1 VTRIAV
7 VFHSATG
14 NVHALAHALAAGA
27 EEEGA
32 EVRVRRAPE
41 TAPPEAI
48 AANERWQR
56 YVDEVAPSVPEVR
69 LDDLEWADGLAF
81 GSPTRFGGPTAQL
94 KSVLDQTGGLWFR
107 GALVDKVATGFTSA
121 STGHGGLES
130 TILALNNVFYHWGA
144 IVLPVGYSAPIFHEH
159 GNPYGASWVSRK
171 SAPPDDTA
179 LEAARQQGRRLAQV
193 TGAFVRGR
201 ATQAHEASST

>member
-1 VTRIAV
+1 VTKIAV

-14 NVHALAHALAAGA
+14 NVHALAHALAEGA
-27 EEEGA
+27 EESGA

-41 TAPPEAI
+41 IAPPAAI

-56 YVDEVAPSVPEVR
+56 YVDEVAPTVQEVA
-69 LDDLEWADGLAF
+69 LDDLDWADGFAF

-94 KSVLDQTGGLWFR
+94 KSVLDSTGGLWFK
-107 GALVDKVATGFTSA
+107 GALADKVATGFTSA

-130 TILALNNVFYHWGA
+130 TILALNNVFYAWGA
-144 IVLPVGYSAPIFHEH
+144 IILPTGYTAPVFNEQ

-171 SAPPDDTA
+171 SAPPDDLA
-179 LEAARQQGRRLAQV
+179 LEAARQQGRRLADV
-193 TGAFVRGR
+193 TATFVRGR
-201 ATQAHEASST
+201 AAA

>member
-1 VTRIAV
+1 VVTNIAV

-14 NVHALAHALAAGA
+14 NVHALADALAEGAG
-27 EEEGA
+27 ESGA

-48 AANERWQR
+48 ASNERWQR
-56 YVDEVAPSVPEVR
+56 YVDEVAPGVPEVQ

-144 IVLPVGYSAPIFHEH
+144 IILPVGYTAQIHHEH

-171 SAPPDDTA
+171 SAPPDDVA
-179 LEAARQQGRRLAQV
+179 LEAARQQGRRLADV
-193 TGAFVRGR
+193 TAALLRGR
-201 ATQAHEASST
+201 AAVQESSST

>member
-1 VTRIAV
+1 MTKIAV

-14 NVHALAHALAAGA
+14 NVHALAHALADGAAERGA
-27 EEEGA
+27 EI
-32 EVRVRRAPE
+32 RVRRAPE
-41 TAPPEAI
+41 TAPAEAI

-56 YVDEVAPSVPEVR
+56 YVDEVAPGVQEVH

-94 KSVLDQTGGLWFR
+94 KAVLDSTGSLWFQNKL
-107 GALVDKVATGFTSA
+107 ADKVATSFTSA

-130 TILALNNVFYHWGA
+130 TILALNNVFYAWGA
-144 IVLPVGYSAPIFHEH
+144 IILPTGYTAAIFHEH
-159 GNPYGASWVSRK
+159 GNPYGASWVSRR

-179 LEAARQQGRRLAQV
+179 LDAARQQGRRLADV
-193 TGAFVRGR
+193 TGAIVLGH
-201 ATQAHEASST
+201 AMTEAQA

>member
-1 VTRIAV
+1 MTKIAV

-14 NVHALAHALAAGA
+14 NVHALAHALADGA
-27 EEEGA
+27 AQRGA

-41 TAPPEAI
+41 TAPAEAI
-48 AANERWQR
+48 ASNERWQR
-56 YVDEVAPSVPEVR
+56 YVDEVAPGVPEVQ
-69 LDDLEWADGLAF
+69 LDDLAWADGLAF

-94 KSVLDQTGGLWFR
+94 KSVLDQTGGLWFQNKL
-107 GALVDKVATGFTSA
+107 ADKVATGFTSA

-144 IVLPVGYSAPIFHEH
+144 IVLPTGYTAPIFHEH
-159 GNPYGASWVSRK
+159 GNPYGASWVSRR

-179 LEAARQQGRRLAQV
+179 LDAARQQGRRLADV
-193 TGAFVRGR
+193 TSAFVRGR
-201 ATQAHEASST
+201 ALVEAQA

>member
-1 VTRIAV
+1 MTKIAV

-14 NVHALAHALAAGA
+14 NVHAMAHALADGA
-27 EEEGA
+27 LQRGA

-41 TAPPEAI
+41 TAPPDAI
-48 AANERWQR
+48 ATNPRWQA
-56 YVDEVAPSVPEVR
+56 YVDDVAPTVEEVAM
-69 LDDLEWADGLAF
+69 DDLEWADGLAF

-94 KSVLDQTGGLWFR
+94 KNVLDATGGLWFR
-107 GALVDKVATGFTSA
+107 GLLQDKVATGFTSA

-130 TILALNNVFYHWGA
+130 TILALNNVFYHWGS
-144 IVLPVGYSAPIFHEH
+144 IVLPTGYTAPIFHEH

-179 LEAARQQGRRLAQV
+179 LEASRQQGRRLADV
-193 TGAFVRGR
+193 TGALVRGR
-201 ATQAHEASST
+201 G

>member
-1 VTRIAV
+1 MTKIAV

-14 NVHALAHALAAGA
+14 NVHAMAHALAEGA
-27 EEEGA
+27 LQRGA

-41 TAPPEAI
+41 TAPPDAI
-48 AANERWQR
+48 ATNPRWQA
-56 YVDEVAPSVPEVR
+56 YVDDIAPTVEEVAM
-69 LDDLEWADGLAF
+69 DDLEWADGLAF

-94 KSVLDQTGGLWFR
+94 KNVLDATGGLWFR
-107 GALVDKVATGFTSA
+107 GLLQDKVATGFTSA

-130 TILALNNVFYHWGA
+130 TILALNNVFYHWGS
-144 IVLPVGYSAPIFHEH
+144 IVLPTGYTAPIFHEH

-179 LEAARQQGRRLAQV
+179 LEASRQQGRRLADV
-193 TGAFVRGR
+193 TSALVRGR
-201 ATQAHEASST
+201 A

>member
-1 VTRIAV
+1 MTKIAV

-14 NVHALAHALAAGA
+14 NVHAMAHALAEGA
-27 EEEGA
+27 LQRGA

-41 TAPPEAI
+41 TAPPDAI
-48 AANERWQR
+48 ATNPRWQA
-56 YVDEVAPSVPEVR
+56 YVDDVAPTVEEVAM
-69 LDDLEWADGLAF
+69 DDLEWADGLAF

-94 KSVLDQTGGLWFR
+94 KNVLDATGGLWFR
-107 GALVDKVATGFTSA
+107 GLLQDKVATGFTSA

-130 TILALNNVFYHWGA
+130 TILALNNVFYHWGS
-144 IVLPVGYSAPIFHEH
+144 IVLPVGYTAPIFHEH

-179 LEAARQQGRRLAQV
+179 LEASRQQGRRLADV
-193 TGAFVRGR
+193 TAALVRGR
-201 ATQAHEASST
+201 G

>member
-1 VTRIAV
+1 VTKIAV

-14 NVHALAHALAAGA
+14 NVHAMAHALADGA
-27 EEEGA
+27 LQRGA

-41 TAPPEAI
+41 TAPPDAI
-48 AANERWQR
+48 ATNPRWQA
-56 YVDEVAPSVPEVR
+56 YVDDVAPTVEEVAM
-69 LDDLEWADGLAF
+69 DDLEWADGLAF

-94 KSVLDQTGGLWFR
+94 KNVLDATGGLWFR
-107 GALVDKVATGFTSA
+107 GLLQDKVATGFTSA

-130 TILALNNVFYHWGA
+130 TILALNNVFYHWGS
-144 IVLPVGYSAPIFHEH
+144 IVLPTGYTAPIFHEH

-179 LEAARQQGRRLAQV
+179 LEASRQQGRRLADV
-193 TGAFVRGR
+193 TAALVRGR
-201 ATQAHEASST
+201 G

>member
-1 VTRIAV
+1 MTKIAV

-14 NVHALAHALAAGA
+14 NVHAMAHALAEGA
-27 EEEGA
+27 LQRGA

-41 TAPPEAI
+41 TAPPDAI
-48 AANERWQR
+48 ATNPRWQA
-56 YVDEVAPSVPEVR
+56 YLDDVAPTVEEVAM
-69 LDDLEWADGLAF
+69 DDLEWADGLAF

-94 KSVLDQTGGLWFR
+94 KNVLDATGGLWFR
-107 GALVDKVATGFTSA
+107 GLLQDKVATGFTSA

-130 TILALNNVFYHWGA
+130 TILALNNVFYHWGS
-144 IVLPVGYSAPIFHEH
+144 IVLPTGYTAPIFHEH

-179 LEAARQQGRRLAQV
+179 LEASRQQGRRLADV
-193 TGAFVRGR
+193 TAALVRGR
-201 ATQAHEASST
+201 G

>member
-1 VTRIAV
+1 MTKIAV

-14 NVHALAHALAAGA
+14 NVHAMAHALADGA
-27 EEEGA
+27 REAGA

-41 TAPPEAI
+41 TAPPEAV
-48 AANERWQR
+48 AANPRWQQ
-56 YVDEVAPSVPEVR
+56 YVDEVAPQVQEVAM
-69 LDDLEWADGLAF
+69 DDLEWADGFAF

-94 KSVLDQTGGLWFR
+94 KSVLDQTGGLWFQNKL
-107 GALVDKVATGFTSA
+107 ADKVATAFTSA

-144 IVLPVGYSAPIFHEH
+144 IVLPVGYTADVFHEH

-171 SAPPDDTA
+171 SAPPDDLA
-179 LEAARQQGRRLAQV
+179 LQAARQQGRRLAEV

-201 ATQAHEASST
+201 AEAAA

>member
-1 VTRIAV
+1 VTKIAV

-14 NVHALAHALAAGA
+14 NVHAMAHALAEGA
-27 EEEGA
+27 LQRGA

-41 TAPPEAI
+41 TAPPDAI
-48 AANERWQR
+48 ATNPRWQA
-56 YVDEVAPSVPEVR
+56 YLDDVAPTVEEVAM
-69 LDDLEWADGLAF
+69 DDLEWADGLAF

-94 KSVLDQTGGLWFR
+94 KNVLDATGGLWFR
-107 GALVDKVATGFTSA
+107 GLLQDKVATGFTSA

-130 TILALNNVFYHWGA
+130 TILALNNVFYHWGS
-144 IVLPVGYSAPIFHEH
+144 IVLPTGYTAPIFHEH

-179 LEAARQQGRRLAQV
+179 LEASRQQGRRLADV
-193 TGAFVRGR
+193 TAALVRGR
-201 ATQAHEASST
+201 G

>member
-1 VTRIAV
+1 MTKIAI

-14 NVHALAHALAAGA
+14 NVHALAHAMAEGA
-27 EEEGA
+27 EGAGA

-41 TAPPEAI
+41 TAPPEVI

-56 YVDEVAPSVPEVR
+56 YVEEVAPGVREVAM
-69 LDDLEWADGLAF
+69 DDLEWADGFAF

-94 KSVLDQTGGLWFR
+94 KNVLDATGGLWFA
-107 GALVDKVATGFTSA
+107 GKLADKVATGFTSA

-130 TILALNNVFYHWGA
+130 TILALNNVFYHWGS
-144 IVLPVGYSAPIFHEH
+144 IVLPVGYTSPEITAL

-171 SAPPDDTA
+171 SAAPDDVA
-179 LEAARQQGRRLAQV
+179 LGAARAQGRRLAEIA
-193 TGAFVRGR
+193 GALVRGR
-201 ATQAHEASST
+201 GQTSSA

>member
-1 VTRIAV
+1 MTKIAV

-14 NVHALAHALAAGA
+14 NVHQLAHALADGA
-27 EEEGA
+27 EETGA
-32 EVRVRRAPE
+32 EVRLRRAPE
-41 TAPPEAI
+41 TAPAEAI

-56 YVDEVAPSVPEVR
+56 YVDEVAPTVPEVE

-94 KSVLDQTGGLWFR
+94 KSVLDSTGGLWFQDK
-107 GALVDKVATGFTSA
+107 LVDKIATGFTSA

-144 IVLPVGYSAPIFHEH
+144 IVLPVGYSAKIFHEH
-159 GNPYGASWVSRK
+159 GNPYGASWVSRR

-179 LEAARQQGRRLAQV
+179 LEAARQQGRRLGEV
-193 TGAFVRGR
+193 TAAFVRGR
-201 ATQAHEASST
+201 D

>member
-1 VTRIAV
+1 VTKIAV

-14 NVHALAHALAAGA
+14 NVHAMAHALAEGA
-27 EEEGA
+27 LQRGA

-41 TAPPEAI
+41 TAPPDAI
-48 AANERWQR
+48 ATNPRWQA
-56 YVDEVAPSVPEVR
+56 YVDDVAPTVEEVAM
-69 LDDLEWADGLAF
+69 DDLEWADGLAF

-94 KSVLDQTGGLWFR
+94 KNVLDATGGLWFR
-107 GALVDKVATGFTSA
+107 GLLQDKVATGFTSA

-130 TILALNNVFYHWGA
+130 TILALNNVFYHWGS
-144 IVLPVGYSAPIFHEH
+144 IVLPTGYTAPIFHEH

-179 LEAARQQGRRLAQV
+179 LEASRQQGRRLADV
-193 TGAFVRGR
+193 TAALVRGR
-201 ATQAHEASST
+201 G

>member
-1 VTRIAV
+1 MTKIAV

-14 NVHALAHALAAGA
+14 NIHAMAHALAEGA
-27 EEEGA
+27 QETGA

-48 AANERWQR
+48 ASNERWQR
-56 YVDEVAPSVPEVR
+56 YVEDVAPGVEEVAI
-69 LDDLEWADGLAF
+69 DDLEWADGFAF

-94 KSVLDQTGGLWFR
+94 KNVMDSTGGLWAQ
-107 GALVDKVATGFTSA
+107 GKLADKVATGFTSA

-144 IVLPVGYSAPIFHEH
+144 IVLPTGYTAPIFHQH
-159 GNPYGASWVSRK
+159 GNPYGASWVSRR
-171 SAPPDDTA
+171 SAPPDDEA
-179 LEAARQQGRRLAQV
+179 LDAARQQGRRLAEV
-193 TGAFVRGR
+193 TGALVRGR
-201 ATQAHEASST
+201 G

>member
-1 VTRIAV
+1 MTKIAV

-14 NVHALAHALAAGA
+14 NVHQLAHALAEGAG
-27 EEEGA
+27 ETGA

-41 TAPPEAI
+41 TAPAEAI

-56 YVDEVAPSVPEVR
+56 YVDEVAPAVPEVA
-69 LDDLEWADGLAF
+69 LDDLEWGDGLAF

-94 KSVLDQTGGLWFR
+94 KSVLDSTGGLWFR
-107 GALVDKVATGFTSA
+107 GALADKVATSFTSA

-130 TILALNNVFYHWGA
+130 TILAINNVFYPWGS
-144 IVLPVGYSAPIFHEH
+144 IVLPTGYTAPVFNEH
-159 GNPYGASWVSRK
+159 GNPYGASWVSRR

-179 LEAARQQGRRLAQV
+179 LEAARQQGRRLGEV
-193 TGAFVRGR
+193 TAAFVRGR
-201 ATQAHEASST
+201 AV

>member
-1 VTRIAV
+1 VTKIAV

-14 NVHALAHALAAGA
+14 NVHAMAHALADGA
-27 EEEGA
+27 LQRGA

-41 TAPPEAI
+41 TAPPDAI
-48 AANERWQR
+48 ATNPRWQA
-56 YVDEVAPSVPEVR
+56 YVDDVAPTVEEVAM
-69 LDDLEWADGLAF
+69 DDLEWADGLAF

-94 KSVLDQTGGLWFR
+94 KNVLDSTGGLWFR
-107 GALVDKVATGFTSA
+107 GLLQDKVATAFTSA

-130 TILALNNVFYHWGA
+130 TILALNNVFYHWGS
-144 IVLPVGYSAPIFHEH
+144 IVLPTGYTAPIFHEH

-179 LEAARQQGRRLAQV
+179 LEASRQQGRRLADV
-193 TGAFVRGR
+193 TGALVRGR
-201 ATQAHEASST
+201 G

>member
-1 VTRIAV
+1 MTKIAV

-14 NVHALAHALAAGA
+14 NVHALAHALADGA
-27 EEEGA
+27 AQRGA
-32 EVRVRRAPE
+32 DVRVRRAPE

-48 AANERWQR
+48 ASHERWQR
-56 YVDEVAPSVPEVR
+56 YVDEVAPGVPEVQ
-69 LDDLEWADGLAF
+69 LDDLVWADGLAF

-94 KSVLDQTGGLWFR
+94 KSVLDQTGGLWFQNKL
-107 GALVDKVATGFTSA
+107 ADKVATGFTSA

-144 IVLPVGYSAPIFHEH
+144 IVLPTGYTAPIFHEH
-159 GNPYGASWVSRK
+159 GNPYGASWVSRR

-179 LEAARQQGRRLAQV
+179 LDAARQQGRRLADV
-193 TGAFVRGR
+193 TSAFVRGR
-201 ATQAHEASST
+201 ALVEAQA

>member
-1 VTRIAV
+1 MTKIAV

-14 NVHALAHALAAGA
+14 NVHAMAHALAEGA
-27 EEEGA
+27 EESGA

-41 TAPPEAI
+41 TAPADAI

-56 YVDEVAPSVPEVR
+56 YVDEVAPRVQEVEM
-69 LDDLEWADGLAF
+69 DDLEWADGFAF

-94 KSVLDQTGGLWFR
+94 KNVLDATGGLWFR
-107 GALVDKVATGFTSA
+107 GVLADKVATGFTSA

-130 TILALNNVFYHWGA
+130 TILALNNVFYHWGS
-144 IVLPVGYSAPIFHEH
+144 IVLPVGYTAPAFNEL

-171 SAPPDDTA
+171 GAAPDDA
-179 LEAARQQGRRLAQV
+179 SLEAARQQGRRLADV
-193 TGAFVRGR
+193 TATLVRGR
-201 ATQAHEASST
+201 A